1 MMKQLEII
9 KNTILKTPKIQ
20 LVGFVILL
28 VLLGGCEDFLDVDFP
43 EDRLTGTVVFN
54 NEATANAALADI
66 YNQLRDN
73 TLLTGTNQGLSV
85 LMGLYSDE
93 LEYYGS
99 PGNAANNFYNHT
111 VIASNSAVASFWNDS
126 YGLIYSANAIIAGL
140 KESTALTQEQKEP
153 LLGEAFFLRAMMHFH
168 LYTLFGDIPYITTTD
183 YKANSDVHRMGWEN
197 VYPLLLADLGDAKN
211 HLSDSYPTGER
222 IRPNRY
228 VAAALL
234 SRIYLYAGAWEKA
247 EAESSTIIDGAGIY
261 AWEENLDLVF
271 TKESTAAIW
280 QLKPSNAGSNT
291 LEAQSFVVLSLPPSN
306 VALSDGFV
314 DSFEPNDLRREK
326 WIGELSDGSETVYY
340 PYKYK
345 AVDFTGETLEYAV
358 VFRLAEQYL
367 IRAEARAQQGFI
379 LGAKE
384 DLNKI
389 RSRAGLM
396 GTTATSQSSLLNA
409 ILEER
414 KHELFTEQGQRWF
427 DLKRTNRAT
436 TVLGPIKPGWKAT
449 DILLPLPENELSLN
463 PHLQPQNP
471 GY

>member
-1 MMKQLEII
+1 MKRLQII
-9 KNTILKTPKIQ
+9 SNSLLKTQKIQ
-20 LVGFVILL
+20 FVGFVILL
-28 VLLGGCEDFLDVDFP
+28 LLFGGCEDFLEVDLP
-43 EDRLTGTVVFN
+43 EDRLTGTEVFN

-93 LEYYGS
+93 LDYYGS
-99 PGNAANNFYNHT
+99 PGNAAYNFYNHT
-111 VIASNSAVASFWNDS
+111 VIPSNSAVASLWNDS
-126 YGLIYSANAIIAGL
+126 YSIIYSANAVMEGL
-140 KESTALTQEQKEP
+140 KASTALTQEQKEP
-153 LLGEAFFLRAMMHFH
+153 LLGEALFLRAIVHFH

-183 YKANSDVHRMGWEN
+183 YKVNSAVHRMDWDR
-197 VYPLLLADLGDAKN
+197 VYPQLLDDLTDAKN
-211 HLSDSYPTGER
+211 FLPDNYPSGEH

-228 VAAALL
+228 VAMALL
-234 SRIYLYAGAWEKA
+234 ARIYLYAKEWEKA
-247 EAESSTIIDGAGIY
+247 DTESSSIIDASGIY
-261 AWEENLDLVF
+261 VWEQNLDLVF
-271 TKESTAAIW
+271 TKESSTAIW
-280 QLKPSNAGSNT
+280 QLKPSTPGSNT

-314 DSFEPNDLRREK
+314 DSFEPNDQRREK
-326 WIGELSDGSETVYY
+326 WIGELSDGSEAVYY

-345 AVDFTGETLEYAV
+345 AVDFTGETLEYSV

-396 GTTATSQSSLLNA
+396 GTTANSQEMLLDA
-409 ILEER
+409 ILGER

-427 DLKRTNRAT
+427 DLKRTNNAT
-436 TVLGPIKPGWKAT
+436 TVLGSIKPGWKAT
-449 DILLPLPENELSLN
+449 DVLLPIPENELNIN
-463 PHLQPQNP
+463 PNLQPQNP